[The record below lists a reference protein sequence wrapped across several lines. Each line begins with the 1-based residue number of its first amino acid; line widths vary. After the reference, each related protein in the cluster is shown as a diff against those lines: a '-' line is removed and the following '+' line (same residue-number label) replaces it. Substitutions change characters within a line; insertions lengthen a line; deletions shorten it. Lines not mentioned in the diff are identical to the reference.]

1 MTTAGEP
8 AARAWFVTELRHVF
22 ETGPTIDD
30 TFHTKVALFLDE
42 IELFIALLENVR
54 ELPDTPDWAD
64 ERACATYQMLD
75 FIKRIGRQGLYIRF
89 IHQLKDMFIKEKNW
103 MSAGLTLKLHA
114 DLYEW
119 TTEGDLVD
127 AFKEGDL
134 ALPAQT
140 QFERKEAI
148 YRHCLDYFGQSLILS
163 FGCMLTDSRGTS
175 IRAGFEIGD

>member
-114 DLYEW
+114 NLYEW
-119 TTEGDLVD
+119 TIEGDLVD

-140 QFERKEAI
+140 QFERKEAV
-148 YRHCLDYFGQSLILS
+148 YRHCLDCFG
-163 FGCMLTDSRGTS
+163 G
-175 IRAGFEIGD
+175 